1 MDSPAHINGMAD
13 KLLDQARDRIAK
25 GRATDTDR
33 LMIVMEALS
42 ARNLEATQNRKE
54 LTIKLF
60 GREWSAAEMVF
71 GFGFLIAAEG
81 GLGFAA
87 LKLFGTG

>member
-1 MDSPAHINGMAD
+1 MAAPAHTNGMAD

-42 ARNLEATQNRKE
+42 ARNLEATNTRKE
-54 LTIKLF
+54 LTIRLF
-60 GREWSAAEMVF
+60 GREWTAAELVF

-87 LKLFGTG
+87 LQMFD